1 MHTSFE
7 LDNDVFN
14 INDLENII
22 SKHNHDDKKH
32 DIYIVLNK
40 IKIYD

>member
-22 SKHNHDDKKH
+22 GKHNHDDKKH